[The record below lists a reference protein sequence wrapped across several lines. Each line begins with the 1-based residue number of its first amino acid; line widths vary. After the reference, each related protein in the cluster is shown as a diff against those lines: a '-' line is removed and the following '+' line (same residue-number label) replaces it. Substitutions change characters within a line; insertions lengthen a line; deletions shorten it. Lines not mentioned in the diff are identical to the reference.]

1 VKNSKIK
8 IKSLTFENRFFV
20 SPMCQYSSNNGSPSS
35 WHYHHLRN
43 LIETGAGGLVIEST
57 AVSKI
62 GKITIRDLCM
72 YRKTHMKKHKDLL
85 NNLKKIRNIPI
96 ILQISHSGR
105 KGSAEIPFVKKNTS
119 LKNNLK
125 WKTVAPSPISRHMNW
140 PTPKELSIIEIKKI
154 INEFK
159 NSAKLAFM
167 SGYDGVEIHMAHGY
181 LVHQFCSPI
190 SNKRVDEYGN
200 DKYKF
205 AIDILKAVKKITPK
219 NKVIGAR
226 VTATDHLKDGLKIKD
241 AINFTNQLKKQG
253 LNYVCVS
260 SGGIIPITKMRQY
273 RGFRIKFASII
284 KRDCKILTRTSG
296 MINDE
301 KTINKAFKKFKI
313 DFVAIGRKLI
323 TDKFFLYNLKEL
335 SVKDNLI
342 RQYKYCLK

>member
-1 VKNSKIK
+1 MKNSKIK
-8 IKSLTFENRFFV
+8 IKNLTFQNKFFI
-20 SPMCQYSSNNGSPSS
+20 SPMCQYSSNNGNPSD

-57 AVSKI
+57 SVSKI
-62 GKITIRDLCM
+62 GKITVRDLCL
-72 YRKTHMKKHKDLL
+72 YNKNHMKKHKDLL

-105 KGSAEIPFVKKNTS
+105 KGSAEIPFVKKNTP
-119 LKNNLK
+119 LKNNQK
-125 WKTVAPSPISRHMNW
+125 WKTVAPSPIRRHINW
-140 PTPKELSIIEIKKI
+140 PLPKKLSISEIKKI
-154 INEFK
+154 VDEFQK
-159 NSAKLAFM
+159 SAKLAFL

-190 SNKRVDEYGN
+190 SNKRVDVYGT

-241 AINFTNQLKKQG
+241 AIYFIKQLKKQG

-260 SGGIIPITKMRQY
+260 SGGIIPITKMRQHK
-273 RGFRIKFASII
+273 GFRIKFASLI
-284 KRDCKILTRTSG
+284 KRKCKILTRTSG

-301 KTINKAFKKFKI
+301 KTINKALKKFKI

-323 TDKFFLYNLKEL
+323 NDKFFLYKLKGH
-335 SVKDNLI
+335 SVKNNLVK
-342 RQYKYCLK
+342 QYKYCLK